1 VPDQKGQIYY
11 HRAYKRAQ
19 TMQPGLGRLLFVLIL
34 LLDVVVFIYYPQI
47 VKLVTI
53 SVKNVLMALGYF
65 PSIFYWKMLYRP
77 IDVLDMP
84 TVYPTPAHAVGMLI
98 FSTLLI
104 VFVLAINKVPRLLAV
119 YLTFISII
127 NAISACFFILTPLD
141 FPYTIADF
149 CMLYIGT
156 EVGLWL
162 LIPVILSIALY
173 AMPASLTSKFLFI
186 VFNLVYSIIFG
197 TVRYLVFLSLMQDY
211 SVIWMFS
218 FYFAFG
224 PLFDYVYLVGFY
236 TLFVSNL
243 SEVISTSFE
252 RWRWLY

>member
-1 VPDQKGQIYY
+1 MCSIC
-11 HRAYKRAQ
+11 HRVSDARSC
-19 TMQPGLGRLLFVLIL
+19 GGHV
-34 LLDVVVFIYYPQI
+34 D
-47 VKLVTI
+47 
-53 SVKNVLMALGYF
+53 
-65 PSIFYWKMLYRP
+65 
-77 IDVLDMP
+77 
-84 TVYPTPAHAVGMLI
+84 

-186 VFNLVYSIIFG
+186 VFKSCLLDYFRNGALSGVSVSDARLLRDLDVLVLLCVR
-197 TVRYLVFLSLMQDY
+197 TVVRLRVPGWLLYLVCQ
-211 SVIWMFS
+211 
-218 FYFAFG
+218 
-224 PLFDYVYLVGFY
+224 
-236 TLFVSNL
+236 
-243 SEVISTSFE
+243 
-252 RWRWLY
+252 